1 MPTQTT
7 TTQTRLNNVA
17 KGVSAAVDTL
27 ELVSSTLKTP
37 FLGAI
42 SSTCRSLLTSVETIK
57 QHKDDCVQLLEQT
70 HQLLYA
76 IIALHIKSD
85 TGGELPPRV
94 LNSIAEF
101 TATLH
106 KIHHFVDAQQERSWL
121 KQFFRQAEL
130 NKLLKDCNSGLQAAL
145 DFFHIEA
152 LGLVADVA
160 EFETYA
166 QETHQEVLQMID
178 TLSDMDVSDKASSI
192 NRFVSSSESSAASI
206 SMLPS
211 EPKIFHGRETE
222 LADILGAF
230 RQEPTRIAILGAGG
244 MGKTSLAKAALHSLD
259 IIAKYGPHR
268 VFVACD
274 TAPTKVEL
282 AALIGA
288 HLGLKSGRDLTRSV
302 IRHFATGA
310 PALLILDNFETV
322 WDPIESREEIEEF
335 LSLLADIKHLALIIT
350 MRGAE
355 RPAKVNW
362 SRPFL
367 APLLPLTQVAARQTF
382 VDIADDVH
390 DQEDVDKVLALT
402 DHMPLAIYLMA
413 HLVDS
418 EGCSNV
424 LARWENERTSIIS
437 EGYDRKSN
445 LEISI
450 SVSLSSPRITS
461 VPRSRDLLSL
471 LSLLP
476 EGLSDVELRQANIPI
491 DDILHCKTA
500 LLRTSLA
507 YNDQGRLK
515 SLVPIREYFQKFHPP
530 SARLLRPLRLY
541 FHDLLDV
548 YQKYRGTLTNR
559 SVSTRIAMNVAN
571 MQSVLLSGLTEE
583 NPDLVDSI
591 YSVTYLDFFLGS
603 TSRGRLDFMDKI
615 TQVLPQPTNHRLEVI
630 VIMRRLVGWRYHP
643 VSDPQVLAD
652 QVQEHFTHFDNAE
665 LQARLDICLGGY
677 YQFHDDD
684 RDTARKYY
692 ENALSFSI
700 SRGTTTRQC
709 DTLDALA
716 NLEWQNGDYVAGQ
729 KHALRLQPFLFINV
743 FKRIKPCNFPFSLR
757 RVANDKHT
765 ENKWL
770 NSYFGMGFKQ

>member
-7 TTQTRLNNVA
+7 TTQTRLNDVA

-27 ELVSSTLKTP
+27 ELVSSTMKTP

-42 SSTCRSLLTSVETIK
+42 SSTCRSILTLFETVK
-57 QHKDDCVQLLEQT
+57 QHKDDCIQLLEQT
-70 HQLLYA
+70 NQLLYA

-85 TGGELPPRV
+85 TGRELPPRV
-94 LNSIAEF
+94 LNYIAEF

-121 KQFFRQAEL
+121 KQFFRQAEMST
-130 NKLLKDCNSGLQAAL
+130 LLKDCNSGLQEAL

-152 LGLVADVA
+152 LALVADVSELQA
-160 EFETYA
+160 YA
-166 QETHQEVLQMID
+166 QETHQEVLRMID
-178 TLSDMDVSDKASSI
+178 TLSDLDVSDKASSI
-192 NRFVSSSESSAASI
+192 NRLLSSAESSAASI

-222 LADILGAF
+222 LADTLGAF
-230 RQEPTRIAILGAGG
+230 QQEPTRVAILGAGG
-244 MGKTSLAKAALHSLD
+244 MGKTSLARAALYSPE
-259 IIAKYGPHR
+259 IIAKYGPRR

-382 VDIADDVH
+382 VDIADDIH
-390 DQEDVDKVLALT
+390 DQEEVDKILALT

-413 HLVDS
+413 HLVDL

-515 SLVPIREYFQKFHPP
+515 SLVPIREYFQKFHPT
-530 SARLLRPLRLY
+530 SDQLLRPLRLY
-541 FHDLLDV
+541 FHELLHL
-548 YQKYRGTLTNR
+548 YHKHRGTLTNR
-559 SVSTRIAMNVAN
+559 SVADRIAMNVAN
-571 MQSVLLSGLTEE
+571 MQSVLLGGLTQE
-583 NPDLVDSI
+583 NPDLVETI
-591 YSVTYLDFFLGS
+591 ESVTYLDLFLGTNKPS
-603 TSRGRLDFMDKI
+603 TRGPR
-615 TQVLPQPTNHRLEVI
+615 E
-630 VIMRRLVGWRYHP
+630 YA
-643 VSDPQVLAD
+643 S
-652 QVQEHFTHFDNAE
+652 
-665 LQARLDICLGGY
+665 
-677 YQFHDDD
+677 
-684 RDTARKYY
+684 
-692 ENALSFSI
+692 
-700 SRGTTTRQC
+700 
-709 DTLDALA
+709 
-716 NLEWQNGDYVAGQ
+716 VAG
-729 KHALRLQPFLFINV
+729 
-743 FKRIKPCNFPFSLR
+743 
-757 RVANDKHT
+757 VAISPHI
-765 ENKWL
+765 
-770 NSYFGMGFKQ
+770 